1 MYYYNLVSKFPKL
14 EFFNKMSI
22 YSGRVASF
30 LVLVLILLVSI
41 SVTLR
46 YLFSIGFTWLQDLYI
61 WVHAC
66 AISLAIAYT
75 LKRDSHVR
83 IDIIYRKL
91 SKNSKRKVDFFGSL
105 IFGLP
110 VCYIIIVH
118 GYEYFLRS
126 FLINEGS
133 KESGGLPNL
142 FILKFFI
149 FFMGV
154 LIFLEII
161 NKIFIFFKSDD

>member
-14 EFFNKMSI
+14 KFLDKINV
-22 YSGRVASF
+22 YSGRLASF
-30 LVLVLILLVSI
+30 LVLSLILLVSI
-41 SVTLR
+41 SVSLR

-66 AISLAIAYT
+66 AVLLAVGYT
-75 LKRDSHVR
+75 LRNDSHVR
-83 IDIIYRKL
+83 IDLIYRKL
-91 SKNSKRKVDFFGSL
+91 SKNSQRKVDFFGSI

-118 GYEYFLRS
+118 GYDYFLRS
-126 FLINEGS
+126 FLIDEGS

-142 FILKFFI
+142 YILKFFI
-149 FFMGV
+149 FFMGILV
-154 LIFLEII
+154 LLEIL
-161 NKIFIFFKSDD
+161 NKIFSFLKRDD

>member
-1 MYYYNLVSKFPKL
+1 MTKFLKDKFL
-14 EFFNKMSI
+14 NRINIFF
-22 YSGRVASF
+22 GRLASF
-30 LVLVLILLVSI
+30 LVLTLILLVSI

-46 YLFSIGFTWLQDLYI
+46 YLFSVGFTWLQDLYI

-66 AISLAIAYT
+66 AILLAIGYS

-83 IDIIYRKL
+83 IDIVYRKL
-91 SKNSKRKVDFFGSL
+91 NNNSKRKIDFFGSL

-110 VCYIIIVH
+110 FCYIVIIH

-126 FLINEGS
+126 FFINEGS

-149 FFMGV
+149 LLMGILV
-154 LIFLEII
+154 FLEIV
-161 NKIFIFFKSDD
+161 NKIFIFFKRDD

>member
-1 MYYYNLVSKFPKL
+1 MTKFIKDKFL
-14 EFFNKMSI
+14 NRINIFF
-22 YSGRVASF
+22 GRLASF
-30 LVLVLILLVSI
+30 LILALILLVSI

-66 AISLAIAYT
+66 AILLAIGYT
-75 LKRDSHVR
+75 LNKDSHVR

-91 SKNSKRKVDFFGSL
+91 NENSRRKINFFGSL

-110 VCYIIIVH
+110 VCYIIVIH
-118 GYEYFLRS
+118 GYEYFSRS
-126 FLINEGS
+126 FFINEGS

-149 FFMGV
+149 FLMGILV
-154 LIFLEII
+154 LLEMI
-161 NKIFIFFKSDD
+161 NKIYTFFKRDD

>member
-1 MYYYNLVSKFPKL
+1 MYYYNMMSKFPKVDFL
-14 EFFNKMSI
+14 NKVSV
-22 YSGRVASF
+22 YFGRLASF
-30 LVLVLILLVSI
+30 LVLILILLVSI
-41 SVTLR
+41 SVALR

-66 AISLAIAYT
+66 AILLAIAYT
-75 LKRDSHVR
+75 LKKDAHVR
-83 IDIIYRKL
+83 IDIIYRTL
-91 SKNSKRKVDFFGSL
+91 NKNSKRKVDFLGSL

-110 VCYIIIVH
+110 FCYIIIVN

-126 FLINEGS
+126 LLINEGS

-149 FFMGV
+149 FFMGI
-154 LIFLEII
+154 LIFLEIL
-161 NKIFIFFKSDD
+161 NKIFIFLKRDD